1 MNEQITIQQALNG
14 RFYNRNGKLIECPE
28 WVNEKRCGNC
38 IYWQMLSKDEQQ
50 PDGWPVK
57 GACGSYRGKG
67 QFMTSQTS
75 YCQEW
80 HERPMWERG

>member
-1 MNEQITIQQALNG
+1 MNGQMTFEDVQKNKYFDRDGHITTAPEWANEQ
-14 RFYNRNGKLIECPE
+14 
-28 WVNEKRCGNC
+28 RCGNC
-38 IYWQMLSKDEQQ
+38 IYWQRLTKDEQ
-50 PDGWPVK
+50 PPAGWGVK

-80 HERPMWERG
+80 HKKPAWE